1 MYPVICRIG
10 PFTVYSYGLMVA
22 LGFTLSLYLVSR
34 HAQREGID
42 QGLINNLGFIILLGG
57 IVGARVLFVA
67 LHFENYASNL
77 KEIFFLQQGGLSWF
91 GAFFSGG
98 LAGYIYLKRKGL
110 SFYKTLDLII
120 PYVALGQAIGRIGCL
135 LNGCCFGPPSS
146 YGIYFSVHQAVLI
159 PIQIYSSLGLLAIF
173 LILRLIQKNKLA
185 LGFTFFSYLLLYS
198 LMRFFL
204 EFWRIEHP
212 KLLGG
217 LTVFQLISLIIFLF
231 SLQKLIIINHKR

>member
-22 LGFTLSLYLVSR
+22 LAFASSLYLVSR

-42 QGLINNLGFIILLGG
+42 RGLINNLGFIILLGG
-57 IVGARVLFVA
+57 IVGARALYVV
-67 LHFENYASNL
+67 LHFENYVGNL
-77 KEIFFLQQGGLSWF
+77 KEIFFIQQGGLSWF
-91 GAFFSGG
+91 GAFFLGG
-98 LAGYIYLKRKGL
+98 TAGYIYLKRKGL

-135 LNGCCFGPPSS
+135 LNGCCFGPPSK

-204 EFWRIEHP
+204 EFWRVEHP

-231 SLQKLIIINHKR
+231 SLAKLIIINHKK